1 MGSTAGLAYAGA
13 NFQERDLAAGQAAVM
28 DELVA
33 QGAPRPAAAE
43 KRLVAVEPFLADFAV
58 PGLNPQQHR
67 LPVPTASSNTHTV
80 EYSEGA
86 RREARGAEVI
96 KILTSHLSRLTF
108 HGAWFDTPQTICYA
122 PRQFS
127 ACRDWS
133 AFTSMDIK
141 DYLEQK
147 RDDVDRFL
155 DSVMPSATTAP
166 TTLHESMRY
175 SLMAGGK
182 RVRPILAIAAAEAVG
197 QPAPGLM
204 PIACSLELIHTY
216 SLIHDDLPA
225 MDNDDFR
232 RGKPTNHKVYG
243 DAMAILAGDA
253 LLTIA

>member
-1 MGSTAGLAYAGA
+1 MRSPQFPISLFRKWPRLPFTARIERYKWSLQARSLSLQGWGLIDLPLRASNEGS
-13 NFQERDLAAGQAAVM
+13 
-28 DELVA
+28 
-33 QGAPRPAAAE
+33 PRP
-43 KRLVAVEPFLADFAV
+43 RVARA
-58 PGLNPQQHR
+58 Q
-67 LPVPTASSNTHTV
+67 
-80 EYSEGA
+80 
-86 RREARGAEVI
+86 
-96 KILTSHLSRLTF
+96 KIIRF
-108 HGAWFDTPQTICYA
+108 HPSPLFDSPQTICYA
-122 PRQFS
+122 PRRFR

-155 DSVMPSATTAP
+155 DSVIPSATTAP

-182 RVRPILAIAAAEAVG
+182 RVRPILAIAAAEAMG

-225 MDNDDFR
+225 MDNDDR
-232 RGKPTNHKVYG
+232 SEEHTSELQSLTNLVCR
-243 DAMAILAGDA
+243 
-253 LLTIA
+253 LLL